1 MGVVFDKL
9 ACMRRLEVDGTFTRP
24 QAEQLS
30 EAFHQAI
37 TESVATK
44 QDIESLRVATKQDIE
59 SLRVAT
65 KQDIENLRGE
75 VATQGAELRG
85 EMATQG
91 AQLRGEMATQGAEL
105 RREMAELKVWIVVTG
120 ASLFGLLTAIRFF
133 VR

>member
-37 TESVATK
+37 TES
-44 QDIESLRVATKQDIE
+44 VATKQDIE